1 MPKLSNKCFQRF
13 NAELAWLHWQQQ
25 QTAIRETRIKFGLS
39 ELGQKDR
46 GESPLDLSSTVR
58 GMPFDLAPQQHNNHL
73 TTTPSAGGIH
83 PWQQQLLLLKDKA
96 LERDAAA
103 MRLLTS
109 PAMPPPP
116 PPPSS
121 LALLRSFAALSEK
134 LPNLPQQQQG
144 FEPGQ
149 SLVDSHR
156 ALSAL
161 QQVKTYLFFT
171 FLL

>member
-1 MPKLSNKCFQRF
+1 
-13 NAELAWLHWQQQ
+13 
-25 QTAIRETRIKFGLS
+25 
-39 ELGQKDR
+39 
-46 GESPLDLSSTVR
+46 
-58 GMPFDLAPQQHNNHL
+58 MPFDLTSQQRNNHL
-73 TTTPSAGGIH
+73 TTATAAAGIH

-134 LPNLPQQQQG
+134 LPNLPQPQQG
-144 FEPGQ
+144 FEPNQ
-149 SLVDSHR
+149 SLADSHR

-161 QQVKTYLFFT
+161 QQVKTFQDKQFHID
-171 FLL
+171 